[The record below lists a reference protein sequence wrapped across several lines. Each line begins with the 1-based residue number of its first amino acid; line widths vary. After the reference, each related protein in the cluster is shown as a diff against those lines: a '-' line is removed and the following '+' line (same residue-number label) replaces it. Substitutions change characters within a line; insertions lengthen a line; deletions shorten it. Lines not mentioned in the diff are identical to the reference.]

1 MGALTGVDVGADVT
15 AGAGVADGGMAAV
28 IAAAIAAAV
37 IVTVGVGGRRVG
49 VGAGESTPVDASAV
63 IKAAIAPIMPPTAV
77 MMPGKV
83 VQKERFSAGGE
94 GGCAS
99 DMLAIHCLRP
109 VLVSGY
115 ILRSTSV
122 SSNSPS
128 RACASG
134 SAETCTAARAA

>member
-1 MGALTGVDVGADVT
+1 MGALTGVDVGADVA

-28 IAAAIAAAV
+28 VAAAV
-37 IVTVGVGGRRVG
+37 IVAVGVGGRRVG
-49 VGAGESTPVDASAV
+49 VGAGESTPVDANAV

-99 DMLAIHCLRP
+99 DMLAIHYLRP
-109 VLVSGY
+109 ALVSGY
-115 ILRSTSV
+115 ILRSTSM